1 MVIGCLAVW
10 KAGAAYLPMD
20 PRNPAPRLEFLA
32 RDAGI
37 SALIV
42 ADNSEKSFP
51 SEPRP
56 TIALNELGMIVKAP
70 TGTRTTGTPAKA
82 SDDLAYV
89 LYTSGSTG
97 DPNGVEVTHKNLLN
111 LVAWH
116 EESFHLTPEDRGSQV
131 ANVGFDAAGWEI
143 WPCLAAGA
151 CVCIPGDDVTI
162 EPESFRDWVVNERIT
177 ISFIPTPMAEL
188 MLRLRWPAKLA
199 LRIML
204 TGGDTLRRYPGEGL
218 PFELINNYGP
228 TECTVVATS
237 GRILPEDLKHEAPSI
252 GLPIANTQVYILD
265 ESGRQVASG
274 ALGEIY
280 IGGAGVARGY
290 RNRPELTA
298 ERFVP
303 DPFAG
308 RGRLFKTGDIGRRL
322 PDGRIAFVGRAHDQI
337 KVRGFRLEPNEI
349 SAAINQ
355 HPGVLQSQVVAR
367 QDGDGDTRLIGYLVL
382 AEEGAPAPTE
392 LRDFLKARLPEY
404 MVPEIFVRL
413 ESLPLSPN
421 GKVDRALLPA
431 PTEENTLRDQEI
443 TAPRTDVEKTV
454 ANMLGTL
461 LGTDRVDVEGNF
473 FVLGGH
479 SLVGAQLIAR
489 IRNTYGV
496 EMSLR
501 VLYEGPTVAQLALEI
516 ERMLALKERGI
527 RQVAAE
533 HKRSSCAS

>member
-1 MVIGCLAVW
+1 
-10 KAGAAYLPMD
+10 
-20 PRNPAPRLEFLA
+20 
-32 RDAGI
+32 
-37 SALIV
+37 
-42 ADNSEKSFP
+42 
-51 SEPRP
+51 
-56 TIALNELGMIVKAP
+56 
-70 TGTRTTGTPAKA
+70 
-82 SDDLAYV
+82 
-89 LYTSGSTG
+89 
-97 DPNGVEVTHKNLLN
+97 
-111 LVAWH
+111 
-116 EESFHLTPEDRGSQV
+116 
-131 ANVGFDAAGWEI
+131 
-143 WPCLAAGA
+143 
-151 CVCIPGDDVTI
+151 
-162 EPESFRDWVVNERIT
+162 
-177 ISFIPTPMAEL
+177 
-188 MLRLRWPAKLA
+188 
-199 LRIML
+199 
-204 TGGDTLRRYPGEGL
+204 
-218 PFELINNYGP
+218 
-228 TECTVVATS
+228 
-237 GRILPEDLKHEAPSI
+237 
-252 GLPIANTQVYILD
+252 
-265 ESGRQVASG
+265 
-274 ALGEIY
+274 
-280 IGGAGVARGY
+280 
-290 RNRPELTA
+290 
-298 ERFVP
+298 
-303 DPFAG
+303 
-308 RGRLFKTGDIGRRL
+308 L

>member
-1 MVIGCLAVW
+1 
-10 KAGAAYLPMD
+10 
-20 PRNPAPRLEFLA
+20 
-32 RDAGI
+32 
-37 SALIV
+37 
-42 ADNSEKSFP
+42 
-51 SEPRP
+51 
-56 TIALNELGMIVKAP
+56 
-70 TGTRTTGTPAKA
+70 
-82 SDDLAYV
+82 
-89 LYTSGSTG
+89 
-97 DPNGVEVTHKNLLN
+97 
-111 LVAWH
+111 
-116 EESFHLTPEDRGSQV
+116 
-131 ANVGFDAAGWEI
+131 
-143 WPCLAAGA
+143 
-151 CVCIPGDDVTI
+151 
-162 EPESFRDWVVNERIT
+162 
-177 ISFIPTPMAEL
+177 
-188 MLRLRWPAKLA
+188 
-199 LRIML
+199 
-204 TGGDTLRRYPGEGL
+204 
-218 PFELINNYGP
+218 
-228 TECTVVATS
+228 
-237 GRILPEDLKHEAPSI
+237 
-252 GLPIANTQVYILD
+252 
-265 ESGRQVASG
+265 
-274 ALGEIY
+274 
-280 IGGAGVARGY
+280 
-290 RNRPELTA
+290 
-298 ERFVP
+298 
-303 DPFAG
+303 
-308 RGRLFKTGDIGRRL
+308 L

-489 IRNTYGV
+489 TRNTYGV